1 MEFVLTVISECF
13 DYFCIIVAFI
23 LARNSRPEYRAIAYL
38 LFAEFFFHKLAYI
51 LGIQLTNLLNPK
63 ALYVAY
69 IIIQTLIIV
78 AMITIQ
84 AHIIIIA
91 LIFINL
97 GYNMLTI
104 FQFNAVKQGLDYSDF
119 YGFYAYFVGGL
130 MLLEL
135 IYLIGI
141 NKYVA
146 NYRRK
151 HGFIN
156 ANHIDRVFCVY
167 RWSNNRLHLQGS
179 SR

>member
-38 LFAEFFFHKLAYI
+38 LLAEFFFHRLVYI
-51 LGIQLTNLLNPK
+51 LGIQITDLLNPK
-63 ALYVAY
+63 AIYLAY
-69 IIIQTLIIV
+69 IIIEMLIIV
-78 AMITIQ
+78 AMIAIQ
-84 AHIIIIA
+84 AHIVIIA

-104 FQFNAVKQGLDYSDF
+104 AHFDAVKQGIEYYDF
-119 YGFYAYFVGGL
+119 YGLFRYFVGGL

-141 NKYVA
+141 HKYVE

-151 HGFIN
+151 HGFISI
-156 ANHIDRVFCVY
+156 NHIDRMFYIY
-167 RWSNNRLHLQGS
+167 RWTNNRLHIQGIKG
-179 SR
+179 

>member
-1 MEFVLTVISECF
+1 MEFILNTISECF

-38 LFAEFFFHKLAYI
+38 LLAEFFFHRLVYI
-51 LGIQLTNLLNPK
+51 LGIQVTDALNPK
-63 ALYVAY
+63 AIYLAY
-69 IIIQTLIIV
+69 IIIEMLIIV
-78 AMITIQ
+78 AMIAIQ
-84 AHIIIIA
+84 AHIVIIA

-104 FQFNAVKQGLDYSDF
+104 SQFDKPTHINF
-119 YGFYAYFVGGL
+119 YEMYKYFVGGL

-146 NYRRK
+146 DYRRK
-151 HGFIN
+151 HGFISI
-156 ANHIDRVFCVY
+156 NHIDRMFYVY
-167 RWSNNRLHLQGS
+167 RWGNNWLHLQRVKG
-179 SR
+179 